1 MTLVLIEELLKPV
14 IESMGLILW
23 GCEYSAGKQTARLRV
38 YIDKADGSI
47 DLDDCVRVS
56 HEISPLL
63 DVEAGLNSAYH
74 LEVSSPGLNRPL
86 FKEAHY
92 SMSIGADIK
101 LTLYDP
107 VDGRRNFSG
116 RLVAAEADQ
125 IQLCVPKVKREI
137 KKGMEVS
144 PDAGQAQTLV
154 FALRDIKKARLV
166 YDFSDPTGKK
176 DRKKPAKKPG
186 KKSN

>member
-14 IESMGLILW
+14 IESMGLVLW

-38 YIDKADGSI
+38 FIDKADGPI

-63 DVEAGLNSAYH
+63 DVEAGLNNAYH

-92 SMSIGADIK
+92 TMSIGADIK

-116 RLVAAEADQ
+116 RLVAAEQDQ
-125 IQLCVPKVKREI
+125 ISLCVPGLKEKM
-137 KKGMEVS
+137 KNKLKDD
-144 PDAGQAQTLV
+144 PDAGETQTMI

-166 YDFSDPTGKK
+166 YDFASPIG
-176 DRKKPAKKPG
+176 KKPG